1 MHIVLSLSVSTVH
14 VKSLEENK
22 VDKKVTSELVKDT
35 LSLRREKSM
44 FEGECW

>member
-22 VDKKVTSELVKDT
+22 VDKKVTSEF
-35 LSLRREKSM
+35 SEGYIEFEKGK
-44 FEGECW
+44 EYV